1 MAKCLAQLAMCI
13 LPPVALLISL
23 PITLPVI
30 IVRGFIEATKIW
42 FGRSRHVPSGV
53 ELVGTPS
60 FMEAGP
66 VSPKISRGL
75 VLGDKG

>member
-1 MAKCLAQLAMCI
+1 MVKCLTQLAMCI

-30 IVRGFIEATKIW
+30 IVRGFMEAMKIW
-42 FGRSRHVPSGV
+42 SGRSRHVPSAV
-53 ELVGTPS
+53 ELVGMPS
-60 FMEAGP
+60 SMKTSP
-66 VSPKISRGL
+66 VSPKLSRGL